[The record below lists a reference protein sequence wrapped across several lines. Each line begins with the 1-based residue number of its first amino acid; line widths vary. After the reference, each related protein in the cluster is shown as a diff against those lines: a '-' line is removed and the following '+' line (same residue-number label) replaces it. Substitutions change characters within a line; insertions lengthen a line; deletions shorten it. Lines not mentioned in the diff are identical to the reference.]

1 MTAME
6 HATVGER
13 TVARRLVNAIL
24 AAGHLVSV
32 NDGEEWTVLKSR
44 STTEII
50 NALASTGE
58 DYIRVRHSDGGVVG
72 TFSLIWG
79 NDPSGE
85 ELISDHTD
93 NEAMGELYRLATS
106 N

>member
-1 MTAME
+1 MHKDYT
-6 HATVGER
+6 TPGER

-50 NALASTGE
+50 DALASTGE

-72 TFSLIWG
+72 TFCLIWG
-79 NDPSGE
+79 NDPTGE
-85 ELISDHTD
+85 ELITDHTD
-93 NEAMGELYRLATS
+93 NAEMNALA
-106 N
+106 NAAQR